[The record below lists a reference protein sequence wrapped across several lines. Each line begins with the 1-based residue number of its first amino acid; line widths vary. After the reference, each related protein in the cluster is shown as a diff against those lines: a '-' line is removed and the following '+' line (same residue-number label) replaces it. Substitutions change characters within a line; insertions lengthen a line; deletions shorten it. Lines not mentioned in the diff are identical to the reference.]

1 MAFSLGP
8 VRREEAVSSVVQ
20 DRSLDQWWTEPALA
34 RWFVAVGTE
43 ALRSGILARS
53 SLWVDHDGL
62 VRAGRF
68 RSPVPAPPWGLLEP
82 AAGYGA
88 IVSAATSAFEKA
100 GLTTPYQR
108 LLAAEI
114 DERFR
119 GDLESRASLLL
130 ESEVTF
136 GDFLAPKVQSQVG
149 RWAKENAFTVCFS
162 NPPYSKPR
170 KTISLEFALAAL
182 EHCDALFLLVH
193 AGFLHGTTRYERFW
207 SRVRRHCFW
216 LRHIAD
222 RPQFGVDHEDLRDVT
237 TTPKTDY
244 VAFGILNPTRFPD
257 LSVSVDLDW
266 VSLVAISEEF
276 G

>member
-8 VRREEAVSSVVQ
+8 VRSEEAISSIVQ

-43 ALRSGILARS
+43 ALRSG
-53 SLWVDHDGL
+53 VH

-68 RSPVPAPPWGLLEP
+68 DNARFAHNRIPPPPWGLLEP

-88 IVSAATSAFEKA
+88 IVSAATSAFERA
-100 GLTTPYQR
+100 GLPTPYQR
-108 LLAAEI
+108 LLAVELDVRLRA
-114 DERFR
+114 
-119 GDLESRASLLL
+119 DLEARVNLFP
-130 ESEVTF
+130 ESEIIF
-136 GDFLAPKVQSQVG
+136 GDFLAPKVQKQILQWTKKN
-149 RWAKENAFTVCFS
+149 RFTVCFA

-193 AGFLHGTTRYERFW
+193 AGFLHGTTRYEHFW
-207 SRVRRHCFW
+207 RRVRHHCFW
-216 LRHIAD
+216 LRHIVD
-222 RPQFGVDHEDLRDVT
+222 RPQFGVEHEDARDAMS
-237 TTPKTDY
+237 TPKTDY
-244 VAFGILNPTRFPD
+244 VAFGVLNPVRFPD
-257 LSVSVDLDW
+257 LLVPVDLDW